1 MLIKYKN
8 FENINDFQFLHKK
21 QNQWYLCKESE
32 DDWEK
37 YASLEDIN
45 SFLSQHPQFSK
56 INESKIINLI
66 YFLDSS
72 DNALEELFIKN
83 VVYKKY
89 LISTKLAFKILINKE
104 KDAKLIDSYSQL
116 TEKKKIKF
124 EKIKIDKI
132 KFILRVGSVT
142 EIYFEDN
149 SISYVYETLKIFEN
163 KLLQSSTFIRI
174 SRGCII
180 NIEYI
185 SFFKIDNKKRY
196 AELKIGSHPF
206 KISRRMINSF
216 KIKAINIT

>member
-37 YASLEDIN
+37 YAFVEDIN

-83 VVYKKY
+83 VVYKKCKY
-89 LISTKLAFKILINKE
+89 K
-104 KDAKLIDSYSQL
+104 
-116 TEKKKIKF
+116 
-124 EKIKIDKI
+124 
-132 KFILRVGSVT
+132 
-142 EIYFEDN
+142 
-149 SISYVYETLKIFEN
+149 
-163 KLLQSSTFIRI
+163 
-174 SRGCII
+174 
-180 NIEYI
+180 
-185 SFFKIDNKKRY
+185 
-196 AELKIGSHPF
+196 
-206 KISRRMINSF
+206 
-216 KIKAINIT
+216 